1 MADTA
6 LSLPAEQGNPND
18 WSDVTTPLTVLESAL
33 NLAGDSAIA
42 TESGLS
48 LDGSTTRRDYAAV
61 ATEETTTSTS
71 WADLTTTTD
80 TVTITVPSNSLVVI
94 GIEVASY
101 NSNATNQNFVGVYEA
116 TDFAISGVPDRGEYT
131 GTSAA
136 FDSPHGPGMVL
147 TCTTSYNTLP
157 YSGLFMVPST
167 AGSRTYTL
175 KYATEGASGSF
186 QNRKIWALALGFF

>member
-48 LDGSTTRRDYAAV
+48 LDGSTTRRDYATV
-61 ATEETTTSTS
+61 ATAETTASTT
-71 WADLTTTTD
+71 WADLATPGPS
-80 TVTITVPSNSLVVI
+80 VTITVPSNSLVLI
-94 GIEVASY
+94 GIEVAML
-101 NSNATNQNFVGVYEA
+101 NSTSDNNFVGVYEA
-116 TDFAISGVPDRGEYT
+116 TDFPISGAPDLSETT
-131 GTSAA
+131 GDSGITTS
-136 FDSPHGPGMVL
+136 PQGPGLVA
-147 TCTTSYNTLP
+147 TVTTSYTTLP
-157 YSGLFMVPST
+157 FSKIAMIPAT

-175 KYATEGASGSF
+175 KYAVIGGTATF
-186 QNRKIWALALGFF
+186 KDRKIWALALGGF

>member
-116 TDFAISGVPDRGEYT
+116 TDFAISGVPDRSEYRGSET
-131 GTSAA
+131 FEGQ
-136 FDSPHGPGMVL
+136 GPGMAFTVN
-147 TCTTSYNTLP
+147 TSYTTLP
-157 YSGLFMVPST
+157 YSGLFMIPST
-167 AGSRTYTL
+167 AGSRTYKL
-175 KYATEGASGSF
+175 KYATGGGTATF
-186 QNRKIWALALGFF
+186 KNRKIWALALGGF